1 MAKKETTPLVFLSYQ
16 WGKQPQIK
24 ALYQRLTSMGYS
36 VWMDI
41 HQMGGGDSLYD
52 KIDRGM
58 RGCKAVVSCMT
69 QKYSLSA
76 NCRREVSLADALKKP
91 IIPIMLEQIKW
102 PPDGPM
108 SMVFTELLYINFYR
122 DEAVQ
127 MTWKGDQFDELVAK
141 LNGFLPAVAQRN
153 GPGDRSKTPAIKE
166 SSKTQN
172 TGSVDKTNA
181 TRNVRDTSKDSQTP
195 LNSNN
200 ASKIPDNKRESR
212 PLSSKD
218 LNTNKREE
226 EAGRATPKAPNLMSN
241 KGLNTALM
249 GNVVSNTND
258 TNIADKKE
266 SNAKKYAAGPNTK
279 GNANDSLVKQSSQE
293 INNTVTV
300 QNQAMS
306 TLKKDTTS
314 ANKEDISANQTPT
327 RHAAQT
333 RKPKMANAIHGN
345 ENTNNAVVTKGVDV
359 FATND
364 NKYSNS
370 VSNSVNSTHKD
381 SYSPQGSQQ
390 SNSSSRDKVNLGNKN
405 GAINNANDNENLP
418 IVTNQQQTAVRN
430 AYADSSNV
438 KHSEIKVA
446 EAKRVTTADINRQ
459 QERARGQRDGE
470 DKKTE
475 SKSCILL

>member
-1 MAKKETTPLVFLSYQ
+1 
-16 WGKQPQIK
+16 
-24 ALYQRLTSMGYS
+24 
-36 VWMDI
+36 
-41 HQMGGGDSLYD
+41 MGGGDSLYD

-108 SMVFTELLYINFYR
+108 SMVFTELYINFYR

-279 GNANDSLVKQSSQE
+279 GNANDSLVKQCSQE

-333 RKPKMANAIHGN
+333 RKPKMSHVIHGN
-345 ENTNNAVVTKGVDV
+345 ENTNNAVITKGVDV

-370 VSNSVNSTHKD
+370 VSNSVNNTQKD

-390 SNSSSRDKVNLGNKN
+390 SNSSSRDRGNYGNKN
-405 GAINNANDNENLP
+405 RAINNANDNESLP
-418 IVTNQQQTAVRN
+418 TVTNQQQTAVRN
-430 AYADSSNV
+430 SYADFSNV

>member
-1 MAKKETTPLVFLSYQ
+1 
-16 WGKQPQIK
+16 
-24 ALYQRLTSMGYS
+24 MGYS

-127 MTWKGDQFDELVAK
+127 MTWKGNQFDELVAK

-200 ASKIPDNKRESR
+200 ASKIPDN
-212 PLSSKD
+212 
-218 LNTNKREE
+218 
-226 EAGRATPKAPNLMSN
+226 
-241 KGLNTALM
+241 
-249 GNVVSNTND
+249 
-258 TNIADKKE
+258 
-266 SNAKKYAAGPNTK
+266 
-279 GNANDSLVKQSSQE
+279 
-293 INNTVTV
+293 
-300 QNQAMS
+300 
-306 TLKKDTTS
+306 
-314 ANKEDISANQTPT
+314 
-327 RHAAQT
+327 
-333 RKPKMANAIHGN
+333 
-345 ENTNNAVVTKGVDV
+345 
-359 FATND
+359 
-364 NKYSNS
+364 
-370 VSNSVNSTHKD
+370 
-381 SYSPQGSQQ
+381 
-390 SNSSSRDKVNLGNKN
+390 
-405 GAINNANDNENLP
+405 
-418 IVTNQQQTAVRN
+418 
-430 AYADSSNV
+430 
-438 KHSEIKVA
+438 
-446 EAKRVTTADINRQ
+446 
-459 QERARGQRDGE
+459 
-470 DKKTE
+470 
-475 SKSCILL
+475 

>member
-1 MAKKETTPLVFLSYQ
+1 
-16 WGKQPQIK
+16 
-24 ALYQRLTSMGYS
+24 
-36 VWMDI
+36 
-41 HQMGGGDSLYD
+41 
-52 KIDRGM
+52 
-58 RGCKAVVSCMT
+58 
-69 QKYSLSA
+69 
-76 NCRREVSLADALKKP
+76 
-91 IIPIMLEQIKW
+91 
-102 PPDGPM
+102 
-108 SMVFTELLYINFYR
+108 
-122 DEAVQ
+122 
-127 MTWKGDQFDELVAK
+127 
-141 LNGFLPAVAQRN
+141 
-153 GPGDRSKTPAIKE
+153 
-166 SSKTQN
+166 
-172 TGSVDKTNA
+172 
-181 TRNVRDTSKDSQTP
+181 
-195 LNSNN
+195 
-200 ASKIPDNKRESR
+200 
-212 PLSSKD
+212 
-218 LNTNKREE
+218 
-226 EAGRATPKAPNLMSN
+226 
-241 KGLNTALM
+241 M

-333 RKPKMANAIHGN
+333 RKPKMSHVIHGN
-345 ENTNNAVVTKGVDV
+345 ENTNNAVITKGVDV

-370 VSNSVNSTHKD
+370 VSNSVNNTHKD

-390 SNSSSRDKVNLGNKN
+390 SNSSSKDKVNLGNKN

>member
-1 MAKKETTPLVFLSYQ
+1 
-16 WGKQPQIK
+16 
-24 ALYQRLTSMGYS
+24 MGYS

-58 RGCKAVVSCMT
+58 RGCKAVVSCIT

-141 LNGFLPAVAQRN
+141 LNGFLPTVAQRN
-153 GPGDRSKTPAIKE
+153 GTGDRSKTPALKD
-166 SSKTQN
+166 SSKSQN
-172 TGSVDKTNA
+172 TGSADRTNA
-181 TRNVRDTSKDSQTP
+181 KRNVRDTSKDSQTP
-195 LNSNN
+195 LNSNR
-200 ASKIPDNKRESR
+200 ASKIPDSKREDEVGRSTKTESR
-212 PLSSKD
+212 PLSSKG
-218 LNTNKREE
+218 LNTNKREDGI
-226 EAGRATPKAPNLMSN
+226 GRATPKASHPMSN
-241 KGLNTALM
+241 KGLNTA
-249 GNVVSNTND
+249 GS
-258 TNIADKKE
+258 
-266 SNAKKYAAGPNTK
+266 NTK
-279 GNANDSLVKQSSQE
+279 GNANDSLVKPSSQE
-293 INNTVTV
+293 NNNTATV
-300 QNQAMS
+300 QNQAVS

-314 ANKEDISANQTPT
+314 ASKEDSSTNQTPT

-381 SYSPQGSQQ
+381 SYSPQDSQQ
-390 SNSSSRDKVNLGNKN
+390 SNSSSRDRGNYGNKN
-405 GAINNANDNENLP
+405 RAINNANDNESLP
-418 IVTNQQQTAVRN
+418 TVTNKQQTAVRN
-430 AYADSSNV
+430 SYADFSNV

-446 EAKRVTTADINRQ
+446 EAKRVTTADITRH
-459 QERARGQRDGE
+459 QERTREQRNSE

>member
-1 MAKKETTPLVFLSYQ
+1 
-16 WGKQPQIK
+16 
-24 ALYQRLTSMGYS
+24 MGYS

-58 RGCKAVVSCMT
+58 RGCKAVVSCIT

-141 LNGFLPAVAQRN
+141 LNGFLPTVAQRN
-153 GPGDRSKTPAIKE
+153 GTGDRSKTPALKD
-166 SSKTQN
+166 SSKSQN
-172 TGSVDKTNA
+172 TGSADRTNA

-195 LNSNN
+195 LNSNR
-200 ASKIPDNKRESR
+200 ASKIADSKREDEVGRSTKTESR
-212 PLSSKD
+212 PLSSKG
-218 LNTNKREE
+218 LNTNKREDGI
-226 EAGRATPKAPNLMSN
+226 GRATPKASHPMSN
-241 KGLNTALM
+241 KGLNTA
-249 GNVVSNTND
+249 GS
-258 TNIADKKE
+258 
-266 SNAKKYAAGPNTK
+266 NTK
-279 GNANDSLVKQSSQE
+279 GNANDSLVKPSSQE
-293 INNTVTV
+293 NNNTATV
-300 QNQAMS
+300 QNQAAS

-314 ANKEDISANQTPT
+314 ASKEDNSTNQTPT

-345 ENTNNAVVTKGVDV
+345 ENTNNAVVTKGADV
-359 FATND
+359 FATNN
-364 NKYSNS
+364 NKYNNS

-390 SNSSSRDKVNLGNKN
+390 SKSSSRDRVDLGNKN
-405 GAINNANDNENLP
+405 RAINNANDNESLP
-418 IVTNQQQTAVRN
+418 TVTNKQQTAVRN
-430 AYADSSNV
+430 SYADSSNV

-459 QERARGQRDGE
+459 EERTRGQRNSE

>member
-1 MAKKETTPLVFLSYQ
+1 
-16 WGKQPQIK
+16 
-24 ALYQRLTSMGYS
+24 
-36 VWMDI
+36 
-41 HQMGGGDSLYD
+41 MGGGDSLYD

-58 RGCKAVVSCMT
+58 RGCKAVVSCIT

-141 LNGFLPAVAQRN
+141 LNGFLPTVAQRN
-153 GPGDRSKTPAIKE
+153 GTGDRSKTPALKD
-166 SSKTQN
+166 SSKSQN
-172 TGSVDKTNA
+172 TGSADRTNA

-195 LNSNN
+195 LNSNR
-200 ASKIPDNKRESR
+200 ASKIADSKREDEVGRSTKTESR
-212 PLSSKD
+212 PLSSKG
-218 LNTNKREE
+218 LNTNKREDGI
-226 EAGRATPKAPNLMSN
+226 GRATPKASHPMSN
-241 KGLNTALM
+241 KGLNTA
-249 GNVVSNTND
+249 GS
-258 TNIADKKE
+258 
-266 SNAKKYAAGPNTK
+266 NTK
-279 GNANDSLVKQSSQE
+279 GNANDSLVKPSSQE
-293 INNTVTV
+293 NNNTATV
-300 QNQAMS
+300 QNQAAS

-314 ANKEDISANQTPT
+314 ASKEDNSTNQTPT

-345 ENTNNAVVTKGVDV
+345 ENTNNAVVTKGADV
-359 FATND
+359 FATNN
-364 NKYSNS
+364 NKYNNS

-390 SNSSSRDKVNLGNKN
+390 SKSSSRDRVDLGNKN
-405 GAINNANDNENLP
+405 RAINNANDNESLP
-418 IVTNQQQTAVRN
+418 TVTNKQQTAVRN
-430 AYADSSNV
+430 SYADSSNV

-459 QERARGQRDGE
+459 EERTRGQRNSE